1 MLTTNAL
8 SMFPTQKQLEQA
20 FGRSVG
26 FDTLF
31 DRFFEVTTAQ
41 QGSGYPPYNLKRV
54 GEHYTLELAGAGLS
68 EKDLSVHVEDGTLTV
83 SSQTDKSEE
92 EFLHQGIARRSFKRS
107 WTLADDM
114 IVNDAKLESGMLSI
128 SLEKIIPEEKKAK
141 QIPIV
146 TK

>member
-41 QGSGYPPYNLKRV
+41 QGSGYPPYNLKEMENIILLNSLLRD
-54 GEHYTLELAGAGLS
+54 YPKRIFRFMLKMEL
-68 EKDLSVHVEDGTLTV
+68 
-83 SSQTDKSEE
+83 
-92 EFLHQGIARRSFKRS
+92 
-107 WTLADDM
+107 
-114 IVNDAKLESGMLSI
+114 
-128 SLEKIIPEEKKAK
+128 
-141 QIPIV
+141 
-146 TK
+146 